1 MVVGRAVQ
9 DVTGVT
15 STGSF
20 EPEGNEVTTR
30 DSVMVIDVDQHAI
43 RAVLFDLV
51 DGVPRFVGVGASL
64 PLQSGQSID
73 GERVWSA
80 IRDLEQQSGR
90 RLATDERIISPQY
103 ANGDGVDEVFLTGL
117 PVEVN
122 RAAVIS
128 IGNGSLGK
136 QLVAGIRR
144 SPTVVAF
151 ANDDVGREGSTLTST
166 ALLSW
171 LRDVAPKTLILA
183 HDGGSTED
191 WDIAIEAASDA
202 ARDGVITAGIVIA
215 DDEKQQLVAQ
225 SLAAALDLS
234 GIDPLEYEPWEIATA
249 LESEFN
255 EQYSQRIQSLDS
267 MPALSTARY
276 VDRMRAIQAVASFL
290 HRRMR
295 RNVVSLTIGSG
306 SLVYLA
312 SNGGGVTGFRADR
325 DLELGARSLLRIP
338 PERITRWMPHRW
350 SAEELTQWI
359 LNRALRPFGRADTT
373 TDSLVESAL
382 RRELISELMSEVG
395 MSDRSDIDLIVV
407 GPSFADQDPG
417 LAALTIID
425 GMAPKSADGVVTIAL
440 DAEGIMAS
448 VGAISTLDPVF
459 ARDVIEQ
466 DFLVPMATCV
476 VVTGEGEPGALAVR
490 GEIKSSDGETRRFS
504 VPFGNVQLLNVG
516 ESEAADVTLTP
527 EPGFAI
533 GAHGAGETVEF
544 VGDRKLFGG
553 RVGIIIDARGR
564 PIQVPDDPEAR
575 VAMLRSWLSDVG
587 TPTD

>member
-9 DVTGVT
+9 DVVDVA

-20 EPEGNEVTTR
+20 DSGGNAVTAR
-30 DSVMVIDVDQHAI
+30 DSAMVIDVDLHAV

-51 DGVPRFVGVGASL
+51 DGVPRFVGAGSSMATAM
-64 PLQSGQSID
+64 GQPID
-73 GERVWSA
+73 EAHIWSA

-90 RLATDERIISPQY
+90 RLATDERIISPQF
-103 ANGDGVDEVFLTGL
+103 ANGDGVDELFLTGL

-128 IGNGSLGK
+128 IGNGGLAK

-151 ANDDVGREGSTLTST
+151 ASEDVGQNSAVLSSP

-171 LRDVAPKTLILA
+171 LREVAPKTLILV
-183 HDGGSTED
+183 HDGGTAED

-202 ARDGVITAGIVIA
+202 TRDGVIVAGIVIA
-215 DDEKQQLVAQ
+215 DDARQQLVAQ
-225 SLAAALDLS
+225 SLGTAIELS
-234 GIDPLEYEPWEIATA
+234 GIDPLEYEPSEIATA
-249 LESEFN
+249 LESEFH
-255 EQYSQRIQSLDS
+255 EQYSQRIQSFDS
-267 MPALSTARY
+267 MPALSKARY
-276 VDRMRAIQAVASFL
+276 VDRVRAIQAVASFL
-290 HRRMR
+290 HRRMH
-295 RNVVSLTIGSG
+295 RNVISLSIDSG

-312 SNGGGVTGFRADR
+312 ANGGGSTVFRAER

-359 LNRALRPFGRADTT
+359 LNRALRPFGRPDST

-382 RRELISELMSEVG
+382 RRELIVDLMQDAG
-395 MSDRSDIDLIVV
+395 DRSDIDLVLV
-407 GPSFADQDPG
+407 GPSFADQDAG

-425 GMAPKSADGVVTIAL
+425 GIAPQSADGVVTIAL
-440 DAEGIMAS
+440 DAEGIMAA

-466 DFLVPMATCV
+466 DFLAPMTTCV
-476 VVTGEGEPGALAVR
+476 VVNGTSTAGALAVR
-490 GEIKSSDGETRRFS
+490 GEFKLGDGESRRFS
-504 VPFGNVQLLNVG
+504 VPFGNVHRLDVA
-516 ESEAADVTLTP
+516 ESEAVELTLTP

-533 GAHGAGETVEF
+533 GAHAPGEAVAFT
-544 VGDRKLFGG
+544 GDRKLFGG

-564 PIQVPDDPEAR
+564 PIHLPDDPETR
-575 VAMLRSWLSDVG
+575 VALLRSWLSDVG